1 MKVRTPVAT
10 LAGNALNWAV
20 GYLIDGGEFCLTRG
34 AEQNQ
39 FCPASDWGVGG
50 PIIESEQM
58 QISPADSGFWRATHP
73 GSTVEGRGRT
83 PLIAAMRL
91 FVASRQPAH
100 EVDIPW
106 RLLDR
111 GDPVVSLKSSV
122 APQQR
127 APSPEDQGRL
137 Y

>member
-20 GYLIDGGEFCLTRG
+20 GYLIDGGEFCLTQG

-50 PIIESEQM
+50 PLIESERM
-58 QISPADSGFWRATHP
+58 QISPAGNGFWKATRQDSP
-73 GSTVEGRGRT
+73 LEGTGRT

-91 FVASRQPAH
+91 FVLLRHPSL
-100 EVDIPW
+100 EFDIPW

-111 GDPVVSLKSSV
+111 GDSVSRPAMSIM
-122 APQQR
+122 PEHHH
-127 APSPEDQGRL
+127 PSPSDQGRL
-137 Y
+137 C